1 MADLFDRRGIEP
13 CPSDGER
20 VAAGTKSLR
29 VQIWVWASSPGLQ
42 VVAPTLGPAFLPFH
56 DKGLATWNQVLDVA
70 IGRAIFVFLK
80 SQNG

>member
-13 CPSDGER
+13 CPSDGEC

-29 VQIWVWASSPGLQ
+29 VQ
-42 VVAPTLGPAFLPFH
+42 VVAPALGPAFLPFH

-80 SQNG
+80 PQNG